1 MLLADSFIFVVGL
14 LFLIGIVGFFVMTV
28 VLMVRFFGFILRLI
42 TGSSRHPATVPRFE
56 PRHDVCPHQRC
67 GHVNR
72 QGALFC
78 ARCGRS
84 LHQHSDVDA
93 YG

>member
-14 LFLIGIVGFFVMTV
+14 LFLIGIVGFFVMIV
-28 VLMVRFFGFILRLI
+28 VLVVRFFGFFWRLI
-42 TGSSRHPATVPRFE
+42 TGSSRRPAAARFE

-72 QGALFC
+72 QGAFFC

-84 LHQHSDVDA
+84 LHPRSNVDA